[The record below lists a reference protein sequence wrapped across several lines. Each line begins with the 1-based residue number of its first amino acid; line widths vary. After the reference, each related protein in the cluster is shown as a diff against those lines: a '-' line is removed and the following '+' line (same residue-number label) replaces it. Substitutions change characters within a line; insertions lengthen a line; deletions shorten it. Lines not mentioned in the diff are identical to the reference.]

1 MATPKPPN
9 LYYYASGCVNK
20 NFEGSSI
27 EEGTSNNIFYPNNTS
42 YMAPHHAFPNPY
54 AIDHRNQYEN
64 KSEQGRCV
72 IKSVFIPHLELQQTF
87 TF

>member
-27 EEGTSNNIFYPNNTS
+27 EEGNTNNLFYPNNNNP
-42 YMAPHHAFPNPY
+42 YMCSHQPFPNPFGV
-54 AIDHRNQYEN
+54 DPRGQQYEN
-64 KSEQGRCV
+64 KSEQGKYSNIRFLSFVSC
-72 IKSVFIPHLELQQTF
+72 FHF
-87 TF
+87 